1 MSWNRK
7 LNKKLIGLVG
17 AILVITGI
25 AIASASPVYMPYS
38 TYGMPM
44 MGWYQGGPY
53 PDENTQKTEFIGN
66 ITAVYP
72 MFVVLDN
79 GKSVYLPWWIYNLKP
94 GDVISGEG
102 VEYGWIIPES
112 LEVNG
117 EAIDLPVNQQ
127 APNYPAGYPAGYGM
141 PMMGYGMPM
150 GMMGYGMG
158 YCH

>member
-1 MSWNRK
+1 MRK
-7 LNKKLIGLVG
+7 MLFAATILLLVAG
-17 AILVITGI
+17 AVSAHGFGMPGYGSGI
-25 AIASASPVYMPYS
+25 YG
-38 TYGMPM
+38 YGMPM